1 MRNASDK
8 RTHLGGLMD
17 KSTLVD
23 QVYRALRD
31 RILGGEFSPGE
42 KLSLS
47 GLAKDLEVSNSP
59 LREAV
64 SRLERVGLIEVVPYA
79 GPKVKAL
86 TESDVTDIYAVRMV
100 LEELAVRLAADH
112 GTPSMLDRM
121 EEAIRA
127 YEKACDEND
136 IPASTEADRA
146 FHDALVEAS
155 GNAVLLDMLPALSDR
170 TQLLIASSAPR
181 RRPTPR
187 RGVVEGH
194 RRILDALRKRDGEA
208 AAQELRQEL
217 ERGRGHLMR
226 RIARAKKRARSAPQA
241 TVGE

>member
-64 SRLERVGLIEVVPYA
+64 SRLEREIWSRVVYGGQAASSVDISSP
-79 GPKVKAL
+79 
-86 TESDVTDIYAVRMV
+86 VT
-100 LEELAVRLAADH
+100 L
-112 GTPSMLDRM
+112 TPSLKTTPPTTSVSSSD
-121 EEAIRA
+121 
-127 YEKACDEND
+127 
-136 IPASTEADRA
+136 
-146 FHDALVEAS
+146 
-155 GNAVLLDMLPALSDR
+155 LLS
-170 TQLLIASSAPR
+170 R
-181 RRPTPR
+181 RHRP
-187 RGVVEGH
+187 
-194 RRILDALRKRDGEA
+194 
-208 AAQELRQEL
+208 
-217 ERGRGHLMR
+217 
-226 RIARAKKRARSAPQA
+226 
-241 TVGE
+241 

>member
-1 MRNASDK
+1 
-8 RTHLGGLMD
+8 MD

-31 RILGGEFSPGE
+31 RILRGEFSPGE

-47 GLAKDLEVSNSP
+47 RLAKEMEVSNSP

-64 SRLERVGLIEVVPYA
+64 SRLERVGLVEVVPYV
-79 GPKVKAL
+79 GPRVRAL
-86 TESDVTDIYAVRMV
+86 TESDVTDIYAVRIV
-100 LEELAVRLAADH
+100 LEDLVVRLAAEH
-112 GTPSMLDRM
+112 ATASMLSRM
-121 EEAIRA
+121 EDAIQA

-136 IPASTEADRA
+136 IPAATEADRA

-155 GNAVLLDMLPALSDR
+155 DNAVLLDMLPGLSDR

-194 RRILDALRKRDGEA
+194 RRILDALRNHDGET
-208 AAQELRQEL
+208 AAQELRRQL
-217 ERGRGHLMR
+217 EYGRRHLMR
-226 RIARAKKRARSAPQA
+226 RIVRAKKRAESTSPVA
-241 TVGE
+241 VGG